1 MANKKEKTEQ
11 SPEEKLLLQLS
22 TTLQAQGSKNRERH
36 NVVMQALG
44 IVASV
49 YGYTINE
56 DDGTIVRVEKKAQP
70 VSFSQEDKVDLARQ
84 ICNMM
89 PMPLKPE
96 VIPARVDN
104 SVHIQNNDVL
114 MDELALRWE
123 SREDDIRKKQ
133 KADTESVAMAQVN
146 KSVKDYFRERDL
158 KDAKRKKRH
167 TFFRK
172 LKRIYVKFYGGYV
185 SDKLKHA
192 VAFSFGALGII
203 FGIVMYVSMT
213 AYKAS
218 FDNEFHEYQTLRPF
232 LINDRDYLTT
242 IENMRELIRH
252 EENKRL
258 REEYDSISFEKYLK
272 QEWEKRRRHQ
282 AEFDR
287 MKQKYR

>member
-1 MANKKEKTEQ
+1 MAKKEKTEQ
-11 SPEEKLLLQLS
+11 TSVETLVSQL
-22 TTLQAQGSKNRERH
+22 TTIVQAQGTKNRERH

-70 VSFSQEDKVDLARQ
+70 VRFSQEDKADLAKQ
-84 ICNMM
+84 ICNLMQKL
-89 PMPLKPE
+89 LKPE
-96 VIPARVDN
+96 VIPATVDK
-104 SVHIQNNDVL
+104 SVHIKNSDVL

-133 KADTESVAMAQVN
+133 KTETESVAMSQMN
-146 KSVKDYFRERDL
+146 KSVKEYLYERDL
-158 KDAKRKKRH
+158 KDAKRKKRN

-172 LKRIYVKFYGGYV
+172 LKRIFVKFYAGYV

-192 VAFSFGALGII
+192 VAFGFGTLGII
-203 FGIVMYVSMT
+203 FGIVMYVSMS

-218 FDNEFHEYQTLRPF
+218 FDNEFHEYQTIRPF
-232 LINDRDYLTT
+232 LVNDRDYLTT
-242 IENMRELIRH
+242 IENVRELIHH
-252 EENKRL
+252 EGNKRL

-272 QEWEKRRRHQ
+272 HEWEKRRRHQ
-282 AEFDR
+282 AEWER
-287 MKQKYR
+287 MKQKYK

>member
-1 MANKKEKTEQ
+1 MVKKKETEQ
-11 SPEEKLLLQLS
+11 TSVETLVSQL
-22 TTLQAQGSKNRERH
+22 TTIVQAQGTKNRERH

-56 DDGTIVRVEKKAQP
+56 DDGTIVRIEKKAQP
-70 VSFSQEDKVDLARQ
+70 VSFSQEDKADLAKQ
-84 ICNMM
+84 ICNLM
-89 PMPLKPE
+89 PKPLKPE
-96 VIPARVDN
+96 VIPATVDK
-104 SVHIQNNDVL
+104 SVHIKNSDVL

-123 SREDDIRKKQ
+123 SREDEIRKKQ
-133 KADTESVAMAQVN
+133 KAETESIAMAQVN
-146 KSVKDYFRERDL
+146 KSVKEYLRERDL
-158 KDAKRKKRH
+158 KDAKRKKRN

-172 LKRIYVKFYGGYV
+172 LKRIFVKLYAGYV

-192 VAFSFGALGII
+192 VVFGFGALGII
-203 FGIVMYVSMT
+203 FGIFMYVSMS

-232 LINDRDYLTT
+232 LVNDRDYLTT
-242 IENMRELIRH
+242 IENVRELIRH
-252 EENKRL
+252 EDNKRL

-287 MKQKYR
+287 MKQSYR

>member
-1 MANKKEKTEQ
+1 MVKKKETEQ
-11 SPEEKLLLQLS
+11 TSVETQVSQL
-22 TTLQAQGSKNRERH
+22 TTIVQAQGTKNRERH

-70 VSFSQEDKVDLARQ
+70 VSFSQEDKADLAKQ
-84 ICNMM
+84 ICNLM
-89 PMPLKPE
+89 PKPLKPE
-96 VIPARVDN
+96 VIPATVDK
-104 SVHIQNNDVL
+104 SVHIKNSDVL
-114 MDELALRWE
+114 MDELTLRWE

-133 KADTESVAMAQVN
+133 KTETEAVAMTQMN
-146 KSVKDYFRERDL
+146 KSVKEYLRERDL
-158 KDAKRKKRH
+158 KNAKRKKRN
-167 TFFRK
+167 TFLRK
-172 LKRIYVKFYGGYV
+172 LKHIFVRFYAGYV

-192 VAFSFGALGII
+192 VAFGFGTLGIV
-203 FGIVMYVSMT
+203 FGIVMYVSMS

-232 LINDRDYLTT
+232 LVNDRSYLTT
-242 IENMRELIRH
+242 IENMRELIHH
-252 EENKRL
+252 EDNKRL

-272 QEWEKRRRHQ
+272 HEWAKRRRHD
-282 AEFDR
+282 AEWER

>member
-1 MANKKEKTEQ
+1 MAKKEKTGQTSVETLV
-11 SPEEKLLLQLS
+11 SQL
-22 TTLQAQGSKNRERH
+22 TTIVQAQGTKNRERH

-70 VSFSQEDKVDLARQ
+70 VSFSQEDKADLAKQ
-84 ICNMM
+84 ICNLI
-89 PMPLKPE
+89 PKPLKPE
-96 VIPARVDN
+96 VIPATVDKSIHIKN
-104 SVHIQNNDVL
+104 SDVL

-123 SREDDIRKKQ
+123 SREDEIRKKQ
-133 KADTESVAMAQVN
+133 KADTESVAMVQVN
-146 KSVKDYFRERDL
+146 KSVKEYLHERDL
-158 KDAKRKKRH
+158 KNAKRKKRNS
-167 TFFRK
+167 FFRK
-172 LKRIYVKFYGGYV
+172 LKRIFVKFYAGYV

-192 VAFSFGALGII
+192 VAFGFGALGII
-203 FGIVMYVSMT
+203 FGIVMYVSMS
-213 AYKAS
+213 AYKVS

-232 LINDRDYLTT
+232 LVNDRDYLTT

-252 EENKRL
+252 EDNKRL

-272 QEWEKRRRHQ
+272 QEWAKRRRHD
-282 AEFDR
+282 AEWER

>member
-1 MANKKEKTEQ
+1 MGKKEKTEQ
-11 SPEEKLLLQLS
+11 TSVETQVSQL
-22 TTLQAQGSKNRERH
+22 TTIVQAQGAKNRERH

-56 DDGTIVRVEKKAQP
+56 DEGTIVRVEQKAQQ
-70 VSFSQEDKVDLARQ
+70 VSFSQEDKADLAKQ
-84 ICNMM
+84 ICNLM
-89 PMPLKPE
+89 PKPLKPE
-96 VIPARVDN
+96 VIPATVDK
-104 SVHIQNNDVL
+104 SVHIKNSDVL

-123 SREDDIRKKQ
+123 SREDEIRKKQ
-133 KADTESVAMAQVN
+133 KAETEAVAMTQMNNSVN
-146 KSVKDYFRERDL
+146 EYLHERDL
-158 KDAKRKKRH
+158 MDAKRKKRN

-172 LKRIYVKFYGGYV
+172 LKRIFVKFYAGYV

-192 VAFSFGALGII
+192 VAFGFGALGII
-203 FGIVMYVSMT
+203 FGIVMYVSMS
-213 AYKAS
+213 AYKVS

-232 LINDRDYLTT
+232 LVNDRDYLTT

-252 EENKRL
+252 EDNKRL

-282 AEFDR
+282 AEFER
-287 MKQKYR
+287 MKQSHR

>member
-1 MANKKEKTEQ
+1 MVKKKETEQ
-11 SPEEKLLLQLS
+11 TSVETQVSQL
-22 TTLQAQGSKNRERH
+22 TTIVQAQGTKNRERH

-70 VSFSQEDKVDLARQ
+70 VSFSQEDKADLAKQ
-84 ICNMM
+84 ICNLM
-89 PMPLKPE
+89 PKPLKPE
-96 VIPARVDN
+96 VIPATVDK
-104 SVHIQNNDVL
+104 SVHIKNSDVL

-123 SREDDIRKKQ
+123 SREDEIRKKQ

-146 KSVKDYFRERDL
+146 KSVKEYLHERDL
-158 KDAKRKKRH
+158 KDAKRKKRN

-172 LKRIYVKFYGGYV
+172 LKRIFVKFYGGYV
-185 SDKLKHA
+185 SNKLKHA
-192 VAFSFGALGII
+192 VAFGFGTLGII
-203 FGIVMYVSMT
+203 FGIVMYVSMS

-232 LINDRDYLTT
+232 LVNDRDYLTT

-252 EENKRL
+252 EDNKRL

-282 AEFDR
+282 AEFER
-287 MKQKYR
+287 MKQSYR

>member
-1 MANKKEKTEQ
+1 MAKKEKTEQ
-11 SPEEKLLLQLS
+11 TSVETLVSQL
-22 TTLQAQGSKNRERH
+22 TTIVQAQGTKNRERH
-36 NVVMQALG
+36 NVVMQALS

-70 VSFSQEDKVDLARQ
+70 VSFSQEDKADLAKQ
-84 ICNMM
+84 ICNLM
-89 PMPLKPE
+89 PKPLKPE
-96 VIPARVDN
+96 VIPATVDK
-104 SVHIQNNDVL
+104 SVHIKNSDVL

-123 SREDDIRKKQ
+123 SREDEIRKEQ
-133 KADTESVAMAQVN
+133 KADTESVAMAQV
-146 KSVKDYFRERDL
+146 SLSIKDYLHERDQ
-158 KDAKRKKRH
+158 KDAKRKKRN

-172 LKRIYVKFYGGYV
+172 LKRIFVKFYAGYV

-192 VAFSFGALGII
+192 VVFGFGALGII
-203 FGIVMYVSMT
+203 FGIFMYVSMT

-232 LINDRDYLTT
+232 LVNDLDYLTT
-242 IENMRELIRH
+242 IENVRELIRQ
-252 EENKRL
+252 EDNKRL

-282 AEFDR
+282 AEFER
-287 MKQKYR
+287 MKQSYR